1 MNYKVKGSIA
11 SISEK
16 KVLDNGASIVDYVV
30 SVTSDNGYVTPH
42 NFSMYKKAEY
52 AEHVDNFIKFNKVGD
67 VVDVEFTIR
76 GQEYNGKIYN
86 SLNHWRCDKVEMSTS
101 DAVTPVTNE
110 ADDLPF

>member
-16 KVLDNGASIVDYVV
+16 KVRDNGASIVDYVV
-30 SVTSDNGYVTPH
+30 SVTSDNGYVTPY

-86 SLNHWRCDKVEMSTS
+86 SLNHWRCDKVEMSPS